1 MLKGTMKKRID
12 WGHLAILAL
21 IFTWVI
27 WYWMD
32 ARKTSLDTENLFVL
46 QPLILVALVLG
57 ALALPQVFRADKLPD
72 ELQPEDMNRAEF
84 GRILALMVAYVL
96 FVAAM
101 FVVGFDF
108 AVCIFSAVALYISGE
123 RRAWVMLVFSVLAT
137 VLIIKGYQLL
147 VPYPM
152 PMVLL

>member
-46 QPLILVALVLG
+46 QPLIFVALVLG

>member
-21 IFTWVI
+21 ILGWVV

-46 QPLILVALVLG
+46 QPLILVALLLG
-57 ALALPQVFRADKLPD
+57 ALVLPQVFRADKLPD
-72 ELQPEDMNRAEF
+72 ELQPDDLNRAEF

-123 RRAWVMLVFSVLAT
+123 RRAWVMLVFSVLST

>member
-1 MLKGTMKKRID
+1 MKKRID

-21 IFTWVI
+21 ILGWVA

-46 QPLILVALVLG
+46 QPLILVALLLG
-57 ALALPQVFRADKLPD
+57 ALVLPQVFRADKLPD
-72 ELQPEDMNRAEF
+72 ELQPEDLNRAEF

-123 RRAWVMLVFSVLAT
+123 RRAWVMLVFSVLST

>member
-1 MLKGTMKKRID
+1 MKKRID

-21 IFTWVI
+21 ILGWVV

-46 QPLILVALVLG
+46 QPLILVALLLG
-57 ALALPQVFRADKLPD
+57 ALVLPQVFRADKLPD
-72 ELQPEDMNRAEF
+72 ELQPDDLNRAEF

-123 RRAWVMLVFSVLAT
+123 RRAWVMLVFSVLST

>member
-46 QPLILVALVLG
+46 QPLIFVALVLG

-123 RRAWVMLVFSVLAT
+123 RRAWVMLVFSVLST

>member
-1 MLKGTMKKRID
+1 
-12 WGHLAILAL
+12 
-21 IFTWVI
+21 
-27 WYWMD
+27 
-32 ARKTSLDTENLFVL
+32 
-46 QPLILVALVLG
+46 
-57 ALALPQVFRADKLPD
+57 
-72 ELQPEDMNRAEF
+72 
-84 GRILALMVAYVL
+84 MVAYVL

-123 RRAWVMLVFSVLAT
+123 RRAWVMLVFSVLST

>member
-1 MLKGTMKKRID
+1 MKKRID
-12 WGHLAILAL
+12 WGHLAILVL
-21 IFTWVI
+21 ILGWVI

-46 QPLILVALVLG
+46 QPLILIALVLG
-57 ALALPQVFRADKLPD
+57 ALALPQVFRADKLPE
-72 ELQPEDMNRAEF
+72 ELKPEEINKAEF

-101 FVVGFDF
+101 FIVGFDF
-108 AVCIFSAVALYISGE
+108 AVCVFSAVALYISGE
-123 RRAWVMLVFSVLAT
+123 RRAWVMIVFSVLAT

>member
-1 MLKGTMKKRID
+1 MKKRID

-46 QPLILVALVLG
+46 QPLIFVALVLG

-123 RRAWVMLVFSVLAT
+123 RRAWVMLVFSVLST

>member
-1 MLKGTMKKRID
+1 MKKRID

-21 IFTWVI
+21 ILGWVV

-46 QPLILVALVLG
+46 QPLILVALLLG
-57 ALALPQVFRADKLPD
+57 ALLLPQVFRADKLPD
-72 ELQPEDMNRAEF
+72 ELQPDDLNRAEF

-123 RRAWVMLVFSVLAT
+123 RRAWVMLVFSVLST

>member
-1 MLKGTMKKRID
+1 
-12 WGHLAILAL
+12 
-21 IFTWVI
+21 
-27 WYWMD
+27 MD

-46 QPLILVALVLG
+46 QPLILVALLLG
-57 ALALPQVFRADKLPD
+57 ALLLPQVFRADKLPD
-72 ELQPEDMNRAEF
+72 ELQPEDLNRAEF

-123 RRAWVMLVFSVLAT
+123 RRAWVMLVFSVLST

>member
-21 IFTWVI
+21 ILGWVV

-46 QPLILVALVLG
+46 QPLILVALLLG
-57 ALALPQVFRADKLPD
+57 ALVLPQVFRADKLPD
-72 ELQPEDMNRAEF
+72 ELQPDALNRAEF

-123 RRAWVMLVFSVLAT
+123 RRAWVMLVFSVLST

>member
-1 MLKGTMKKRID
+1 MKKRID

>member
-1 MLKGTMKKRID
+1 MKKRID

-21 IFTWVI
+21 ILGWVV

-46 QPLILVALVLG
+46 QPLILVALLLG
-57 ALALPQVFRADKLPD
+57 ALVLPQVFRADKLPD
-72 ELQPEDMNRAEF
+72 ELQPEDLNRAEF

-123 RRAWVMLVFSVLAT
+123 RRAWVMLVFSVLST

>member
-21 IFTWVI
+21 ILGWVV

-46 QPLILVALVLG
+46 QPLILVALLLG
-57 ALALPQVFRADKLPD
+57 ALVLPQVFRADKLPD
-72 ELQPEDMNRAEF
+72 ELQPEDLNRAEF

-123 RRAWVMLVFSVLAT
+123 RRAWVMLVFSVLST

>member
-1 MLKGTMKKRID
+1 MKKRID

-46 QPLILVALVLG
+46 QPLIFVALVLG